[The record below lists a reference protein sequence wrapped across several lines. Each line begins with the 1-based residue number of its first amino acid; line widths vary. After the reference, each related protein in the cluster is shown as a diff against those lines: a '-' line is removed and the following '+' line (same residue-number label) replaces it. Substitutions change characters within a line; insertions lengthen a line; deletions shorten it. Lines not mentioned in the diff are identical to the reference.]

1 MLTFIDQPVVT
12 KLRKLRVNVGDFEL
26 RKVIGRGHFG
36 EVHLVKEKQTGDVYA
51 MKIIKKS
58 DTLAKQS
65 VRHFIFLFVKK
76 CIRTNSLVFL
86 RFHFMKRRRILW
98 QRQSQSG

>member
-12 KLRKLRVNVGDFEL
+12 KLRKLRVNVEDFEL

-36 EVHLVKEKQTGDVYA
+36 EVHLVKEKQTGDVYT

-65 VRHFIFLFVKK
+65 VRH
-76 CIRTNSLVFL
+76 
-86 RFHFMKRRRILW
+86 
-98 QRQSQSG
+98 